1 MVFPKWSDGG
11 FLVNKQ
17 PIPENIKQKL
27 EGVYVVEQGKD
38 RFGDTVVVKWNRE
51 HLGIFAGVHVAYLDM
66 EVGVADSAVYIQG
79 YWRYQNAV
87 STGLAQLVISKDQ
100 GGRHIY
106 GDPTVTDTT
115 IRMRGKVGEKE
126 ADPTEDLVI
135 RFVRPIKPE
144 VLARTFYFINHHGSG
159 SAPDYLPAA
168 ENTIE
173 VAKIIER
180 YGANAIEIDIRPT
193 KDGIPILYHDTGLNW
208 RLAEKGALVGPV
220 ENYTYPQIRASVRLL
235 HGERIPSLEEF
246 LDSVIIS
253 TTLKMVYVDMK
264 PTIEP
269 FMQNAANIVT
279 KALEKAKAR
288 GNDIKIYLAL
298 TTDDLF
304 NKFKTL
310 PDYQNISSLC
320 ELSLDQLD
328 ESGAQVWSP
337 RWTIGFSYADVDKVH
352 AAGKKAVTW
361 TVNLPGPMEEVVGGG
376 KLDGVLTDFTTLAC
390 YYYYKQ

>member
-1 MVFPKWSDGG
+1 MVFPQWSDGG

-17 PIPENIKQKL
+17 PIPENIKHKL

-100 GGRHIY
+100 GGRFIY
-106 GDPTVTDTT
+106 GDPTITDTT
-115 IRMRGKVGEKE
+115 IRLRGKVGELE
-126 ADPTEDLVI
+126 EDPTEDLVL
-135 RFVRPIKPE
+135 RFVRPIRPE
-144 VLARTFYFINHHGSG
+144 TLARTFYIINHHGSG
-159 SAPDYLPAA
+159 SAPDYLPAS

-180 YGANAIEIDIRPT
+180 YGANAIEIDIRPS
-193 KDGIPILYHDTGLNW
+193 KDGIPILYHDSGLNW
-208 RLAEKGALVGPV
+208 RLTQKGPLVGPI
-220 ENYTYPQIRASVRLL
+220 ENYTYAQIRASVRLL
-235 HGERIPSLEEF
+235 HGEKIPSLEEF

-264 PTIEP
+264 PTIAP
-269 FMQNAANIVT
+269 YMQNAADVVT

-288 GNDIKIYLAL
+288 GNDIKIYLAI
-298 TTDDLF
+298 TSDDLYNTF
-304 NKFKTL
+304 IALPNFK
-310 PDYQNISSLC
+310 NISSMC
-320 ELSLDQLD
+320 ELSLDQL
-328 ESGAQVWSP
+328 EQSGAQVWSP
-337 RWTIGFSYADVDKVH
+337 RWTNGFSYADVDKVH
-352 AAGKKAVTW
+352 AEGKLAVTW
-361 TVNLPGPMEEVVGGG
+361 TVNLPGTMAEVVGGG
-376 KLDGVLTDFTTLAC
+376 KLDGVLTDFTSLAC